1 MGLMR
6 PETQGVSQHGNGRGD
21 GESAENGENAE
32 NGESVE
38 NGRVTIVVASN
49 TDANTKA
56 RGIMTDECRLEEQ
69 EHGS

>member
-6 PETQGVSQHGNGRGD
+6 PETRGVSQHGNGRGD
-21 GESAENGENAE
+21 GESM
-32 NGESVE
+32 E
-38 NGRVTIVVASN
+38 NGRATIVVASN

>member
-21 GESAENGENAE
+21 GENAE
-32 NGESVE
+32 NGESMA